1 MAPAVLLV
9 LCLLIQSAP
18 KADPVAKVGDQ
29 AFSRADY
36 AEYLVV
42 RAGVP
47 MLYDYV
53 CEQVILI
60 EAGQRGLLP
69 TEAEVAAAYDAELAH
84 IVEAAYGGQPERW
97 VADQAQL
104 GYSPETAR
112 LRRLAQLRAEV
123 ALAKIIRADRDVS
136 EERVA
141 QRFHELFGDPPERTS
156 IEVLFFNAYRGL
168 SGTERPDLAALKQ
181 AARERASTARAAWL
195 GGAQLADLLPGS
207 DDPSH
212 DEIVQG
218 VVAEFRPRTL
228 GKTIDAAV
236 AALDQPGDVSQPL
249 DAFDGAWLVRLVSRK
264 PVALEQ
270 VRQEVEDEI
279 RDAPIDTGEINTL
292 RAALMARY
300 QPELLLR

>member
-36 AEYLVV
+36 AEYLVT

-53 CEQVILI
+53 CEQVVLI
-60 EAGQRGLLP
+60 EAGKRGLLP
-69 TEAEVAAAYDAELAH
+69 TDAEVAAAYDAELAH

-97 VADQAQL
+97 QEDQARL

-112 LRRLAQLRAEV
+112 QRRLAQLRVEV
-123 ALAKIIRADRDVS
+123 AMAKLIRADRDVS
-136 EERVA
+136 EERIT
-141 QRFHELFGDPPERTS
+141 QHFHELFGNPPERTS

-168 SGTERPDLAALKQ
+168 TGSERPDLAALKQ
-181 AARERASTARAAWL
+181 AARERASTARTAWL
-195 GGAQLADLLPGS
+195 GGARLADLLPGS

-212 DEIVQG
+212 DEVVQG
-218 VVAEFRPRTL
+218 VVAEYRPRTL

-236 AALDQPGDVSQPL
+236 AALDQPGDISQPL
-249 DAFDGAWLVRLVSRK
+249 DAFDGAWLVRLVSRE

-270 VRQEVEDEI
+270 VHQQVEDSI
-279 RDAPIDTGEINTL
+279 RDAPIDSGEISSL
-292 RAALMARY
+292 RAALMERY
-300 QPELLLR
+300 KPELLLR